1 MSFKYARTSYVKET
15 RLLQMEVNLKKTD
28 RRWAR
33 LPRHFWGIAGRD
45 KPGAN
50 VLANFRDEASIVPAN
65 EKQFAEER
73 QVRDNAL
80 AALQNYGLGRVLYL
94 GVDSTWRWRYRIG
107 DTYHHRF
114 WSQIIR
120 WAASDKPQTRF
131 GTRAPVYA
139 EGENV
144 DVFVR
149 LDAETI
155 RSVSSQIDIEAH
167 IVRLRGPGN
176 EEEPAALI

>member
-1 MSFKYARTSYVKET
+1 
-15 RLLQMEVNLKKTD
+15 
-28 RRWAR
+28 WAD
-33 LPRHFWGIAGRD
+33 LPRHYWGVAGRA
-45 KPGAN
+45 KPAAN
-50 VLANFRDEASIVPAN
+50 VLAYFRDESLPRERGQGEAAQD
-65 EKQFAEER
+65 EKQSR
-73 QVRDNAL
+73 NNAL

-131 GTRAPVYA
+131 GSRAPVYA

-155 RSVSSQIDIEAH
+155 RSM
-167 IVRLRGPGN
+167 
-176 EEEPAALI
+176 

>member
-1 MSFKYARTSYVKET
+1 
-15 RLLQMEVNLKKTD
+15 
-28 RRWAR
+28 
-33 LPRHFWGIAGRD
+33 
-45 KPGAN
+45 
-50 VLANFRDEASIVPAN
+50 VPAN
-65 EKQFAEER
+65 EKHLAEER
-73 QVRDNAL
+73 QGRDNAL

-144 DVFVR
+144 EVFVR

-155 RSVSSQIDIEAH
+155 RSLPGQIDVQARIF
-167 IVRLRGPGN
+167 RLGPGK
-176 EEEPAALI
+176 EEEPAALLHL

>member
-1 MSFKYARTSYVKET
+1 MLGPFRVVLARG
-15 RLLQMEVNLKKTD
+15 N
-28 RRWAR
+28 
-33 LPRHFWGIAGRD
+33 
-45 KPGAN
+45 PGAN
-50 VLANFRDEASIVPAN
+50 FLAFFRDEARIVDDN
-65 EKQFAEER
+65 EKQSAEER
-73 QVRDNAL
+73 QGRDNAL

-139 EGENV
+139 EGENIE
-144 DVFVR
+144 VFVR
-149 LDAETI
+149 LDAEAI
-155 RSVSSQIDIEAH
+155 HSLPGQINMEAR
-167 IVRLRGPGN
+167 ILRLGGPGK
-176 EEEPAALI
+176 EEEPAPLVRLSGEARQQMLEKQVANLPPGN